1 MKELIVKL
9 EGKWIPLA
17 NRAVFRIS
25 GPDRVRFLNGQV
37 TNDVSRDLSK
47 EAVAACLC
55 TLKGKVEALLWVSS
69 TEDSLIVDGEL
80 SQREEVFNRLERYL
94 IADDCEIV
102 DETERMKL
110 VHHFID
116 GQPGVTATRV
126 GKPGKDLWVQVDS
139 LPPDFLEENRLSP
152 SEFAAAGILACVPRA
167 GYEISGETFP
177 AELGLDRWAVDFH
190 KGCYL
195 GQEIV
200 SRIES
205 VGRVK
210 RVLRPLMTENP
221 TKIGENVTNSLEET
235 GKITGP
241 FEPVS
246 ENYYLGLGLFR
257 ISGEHAEMIEFELV
271 TIN

>member
-1 MKELIVKL
+1 MKELTVEL

-37 TNDVSRDLSK
+37 TNDVSRNLSE

-69 TEDSLIVDGEL
+69 NEDSLIVDGEL
-80 SQREEVFNRLERYL
+80 SQREEVFNRLDRYL

-116 GQPGVTATRV
+116 GQPGVMATRV
-126 GKPGKDLWVQVDS
+126 GKLGKDLWVQVDS
-139 LPPDFLEENRLSP
+139 LPPNFLEENRLSP

-210 RVLRPLMTENP
+210 RVLRPLMAENP
-221 TKIGENVTNSLEET
+221 PKIGEIITNSLEET

-246 ENYYLGLGLFR
+246 ENFYLGLGLFS
-257 ISGEHAEMIEFELV
+257 ISGEHAEMVEFELV

>member
-246 ENYYLGLGLFR
+246 ENYYLGLGLFK

>member
-1 MKELIVKL
+1 MKELTVEL

-152 SEFAAAGILACVPRA
+152 SEFAVAGILACVPRA